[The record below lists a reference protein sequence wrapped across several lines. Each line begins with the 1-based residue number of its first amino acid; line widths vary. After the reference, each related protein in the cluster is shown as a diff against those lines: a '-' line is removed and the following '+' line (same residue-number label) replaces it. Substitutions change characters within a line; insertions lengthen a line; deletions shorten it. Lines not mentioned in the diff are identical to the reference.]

1 MSALAVHTSHR
12 LEDLCTALAGRLR
25 QDPLPPLHDET
36 IVVPTRGL
44 ARWLELQLAERHGI
58 AAGLRFPF
66 PGAFLAQ
73 LVQPT
78 RAGERDA
85 FGADVLH
92 LRLFRLLGDAAFA
105 SRLGLAASY
114 CQDDPDGRKRFQLAE
129 RLAAAFDDYQL
140 YRGDLLARAGRG
152 DDLADAGP
160 HGPWQAALWRALLT
174 DAGLLLPATG
184 RRKGK
189 PRPEPA
195 TPLLFPELAA
205 GDASPG
211 LLAAHRLDSLRA
223 LLDDGERAAAVLPP
237 RVSVFGAGALPP
249 AFLEVLQRMARQVPV
264 HLYVPQP
271 TPHWFGDQR
280 PKDHAGGNALLARF
294 GTLAREFA
302 DQLAALEENAHVPC
316 ERIDLAEPPDPDDA
330 APSLLACVQ
339 QDIAAVFDRAADPAQ
354 RFHLD
359 DGDDSLRVHDCH
371 SPQREL
377 EVVRDQILAAFAA
390 DPHLAPHEVMV
401 LVPDIT
407 TYAPY
412 AEAVFGPVREH
423 LPFQVADRDPASEL
437 PLCASLLAVLE
448 LAQERLLVFDVLH
461 LCEQPALLRRFGLS
475 ASDLPTLR
483 HWCER
488 AGIRWGL
495 DGAARQRQFQLP
507 EFEENSWSQGLQRML
522 LGTATGPSEA
532 LVLGMLP
539 TADVTSGRDELL
551 QRFLGFLRTL
561 FAHLP
566 ALQRPHAPEQWADQL
581 DALVAAL
588 YLPGDGEDEQALQ
601 RLQRATADLRALA
614 AAAALREPLAPIVLR
629 DWLRGHLQGSA
640 SGRGFLTGTVT
651 VAAMQPMRTVPVR
664 LLFVCGLSDQAFPR
678 RDQPTPFD
686 LMARERRAGDRNVRL
701 DDRQLFLDALLA
713 AREKLHLTYVGRSQ
727 KDESPCAPSVVIAEL
742 LDHVDRT
749 CVGAPGEAR
758 DRVLVRHPLQP
769 WSRRYRTGGDPR
781 LFTYA
786 RGDAPGTPG
795 EPLPAPP
802 FVAAPVEP
810 PAELLPPE
818 LPFQRLSDFWYHPC
832 RFHLREVLRVRFPR
846 RADEEQETE
855 PFAIGPL
862 DRWQLQDPAVRAAQR
877 GDPPPADVLAA
888 ARATGKLPVGG
899 LGTFAFAPVQ
909 AETAAFLRRIEEF
922 PGEQRRL
929 LRVRVGDV
937 VVHGEIEGLGADY
950 AVRARI
956 ARLKPKDRMRAW
968 VQHVWMSAAR
978 AQGADDLPQRTR
990 VFARD
995 QDVLLLPIDGQR
1007 ATELLQLLVDGY
1019 RFGLTTPL
1027 PLFEKSSWKFAEQ
1040 LHKRPDEDEARRRAL
1055 SEWAPNTGDHGGPND
1070 SEDDAIELCLRG
1082 RDALALPEFAEWA
1095 RAVWLPYHEFSREG
1109 KA

>member
-1 MSALAVHTSHR
+1 MSGIAVHTSHR
-12 LEDLCTALAGRLR
+12 LEDLCAALAARLHAE
-25 QDPLPPLHDET
+25 PLPPLATET

-73 LVQPT
+73 LVAT
-78 RAGERDA
+78 TAD
-85 FGADVLH
+85 GAVDLFARPALH
-92 LRLFRLLGDAAFA
+92 LRLFRLLGDAAIA
-105 SRLGLAASY
+105 PQLGPAAGY

-129 RLAAAFDDYQL
+129 KLAAAFDDYQL

-160 HGPWQAALWRALLT
+160 HGPWQAALWRALLA
-174 DAGLLLPATG
+174 DAGLQVPAAG
-184 RRKGK
+184 RRG
-189 PRPEPA
+189 RRERAAPA

-205 GDASPG
+205 GGPLPG
-211 LLAAHRLDSLRA
+211 PTAAHRLDSLRA
-223 LLDDGERAAAVLPP
+223 LLDDGARAAAALPP

-249 AFLEVLQRMARQVPV
+249 AFLEALQRMAARVPV

-302 DQLAALEENAHVPC
+302 DQLADLEDSETAPC
-316 ERIDLAEPPDPDDA
+316 ERFELAAPPDPDAA

-339 QDIAAVFDRAADPAQ
+339 RDVAAVFDRAAEPAQ
-354 RFHLD
+354 RFALD
-359 DGDDSLRVHDCH
+359 DADDSLRVHDCH

-390 DPHLAPHEVMV
+390 DRHLPPHEVMV
-401 LVPDIT
+401 LVPDIA

-448 LAQERLLVFDVLH
+448 LAQERLAVFDVLH
-461 LCEQPALLRRFGLS
+461 LCEQPALLRRFDLS
-475 ASDLPTLR
+475 PADLPALR

-495 DGAARQRQFQLP
+495 DGAARARQFQLP
-507 EFEENSWSQGLQRML
+507 PFEENSWTQGLHRML
-522 LGTATGPSEA
+522 LGAATGPVPE

-539 TADVTSGRDELL
+539 AADVTSGRDELL

-566 ALQRPHAPEQWADQL
+566 ALQRSHAAEQWADQL

-588 YLPGDGEDEQALQ
+588 YLPVDDEDEQALQ
-601 RLQRATADLRALA
+601 RLQRATADLRAQA
-614 AAAALREPLAPIVLR
+614 TAAALREPLAPIVLR
-629 DWLRGHLQGSA
+629 DWLRQQLQGSA
-640 SGRGFLTGTVT
+640 SGRGFLTGAVT

-678 RDQPTPFD
+678 RDQPAPFD
-686 LMARERRAGDRNVRL
+686 LMACRRRPGDRSARL

-713 AREKLHLTYVGRSQ
+713 AREALHLTYVGRSQ
-727 KDESPCAPSVVIAEL
+727 KDESPCAPSVVVAEL
-742 LDHVDRT
+742 LDHLDRT
-749 CVGAPGEAR
+749 CTTTTGAPR

-802 FVAAPVEP
+802 FVTGPVEP
-810 PAELLPPE
+810 PADLLAPE
-818 LPFQRLSDFWYHPC
+818 LPFQRLSDFWHHPC
-832 RFHLREVLRVRFPR
+832 RFHLREVLRLRFPR
-846 RADEEQETE
+846 RADAEQETE

-862 DRWQLQDPAVRAAQR
+862 DRWQLQDPAVRTARR
-877 GDPPPADVLAA
+877 GDPPPVDALAA
-888 ARATGKLPVGG
+888 ARAAGRLPVGG
-899 LGTFAFAPVQ
+899 LGALAFAPVQ
-909 AETAAFLRRIEEF
+909 AETAAFLRRIEDF
-922 PGEQRRL
+922 RSDQRRV
-929 LRVRVGDV
+929 LRVAVGDLV
-937 VVHGEIEGLGADY
+937 VSGELEGFGAEY

-956 ARLKPKDRMRAW
+956 ARLKPRDRLRAW
-968 VQHVWMSAAR
+968 VQHVWMCAAR
-978 AQGADDLPQRTR
+978 AQGAPDLPQRTL

-995 QDVLLLPIDGQR
+995 RTATLLPIDGAR
-1007 ATELLQLLVDGY
+1007 AEDLLATLVRGY
-1019 RFGLTTPL
+1019 RSGLTTPL
-1027 PLFEKSSWKFAEQ
+1027 PLFDKTSWKFAEQ
-1040 LHKRPDEDEARRRAL
+1040 VARGVPDDEARRRARG
-1055 SEWAPNTGDHGGPND
+1055 EWDANVSDRGGPND
-1070 SEDDAIELCLRG
+1070 SEDEAIELCLRG
-1082 RDALALPEFAEWA
+1082 REPLLLPEFAEWA
-1095 RAVWLPYHEFSREG
+1095 RAVWLPYHEFSRED
-1109 KA
+1109 KP